1 VIEFPSKEGIK
12 LKGKTRVLS
21 IVCLL
26 AFAAASIGCGTMVG
40 AGLGAAIGAIAG
52 DPGLG
57 AAIGAL
63 AGAAVDVAWIA
74 SELSAQQ
81 RMAVYAPPPVV
92 IYGPY
97 YDRCRD
103 QVWGKDQCGRIWV
116 WNPCGN
122 YWSLF

>member
-1 VIEFPSKEGIK
+1 M
-12 LKGKTRVLS
+12 KGKTRVLS

-81 RMAVYAPPPVV
+81 RMAVCAPPPVV

>member
-1 VIEFPSKEGIK
+1 